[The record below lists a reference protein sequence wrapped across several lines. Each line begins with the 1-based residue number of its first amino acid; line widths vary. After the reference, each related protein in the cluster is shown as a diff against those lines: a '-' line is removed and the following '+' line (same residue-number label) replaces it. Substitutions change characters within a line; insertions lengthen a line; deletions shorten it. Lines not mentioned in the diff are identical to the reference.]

1 MKVWQIATILLIIAI
16 IYLIVKRYMGCSCSG
31 TCGCEASC
39 KCRGSCRCN
48 GVSIDSGSADGD
60 TDVDTDAD
68 EGFTDADVQRTDVY
82 DACNASATRQ
92 GSYVT
97 NICSAYRNMVKP
109 ILDSLTDDVI
119 TYNKIAKAYSDIFV
133 NGIIPRVGQS
143 YTQKYEDLLNAFIG
157 FEQTAFRILSSADKS
172 IPDGYAFIIP
182 DPIAVT
188 DYAPGIATWEAA
200 ATQPKSYKCV
210 AYTSTELDSLSRLAS
225 RANRG
230 TGGAAAQQ
238 LYSKAQAAICSSKG
252 YYYNDGTFA
261 SKGCTDC
268 EGCCAPSS
276 EELAGT
282 SGSIACPKPEV
293 RPFRIPPRQI
303 RLRIVPPKLKQELEC
318 YANYTRDVHN
328 IQKSEKFI
336 SMQLGR

>member
-1 MKVWQIATILLIIAI
+1 MKVWLIAGI
-16 IYLIVKRYMGCSCSG
+16 LIVIVGIYFIAKEFMGCKCYGS
-31 TCGCEASC
+31 CGCEAAC
-39 KCRGSCRCN
+39 KCRGGCSCR
-48 GVSIDSGSADGD
+48 SQAASA
-60 TDVDTDAD
+60 A
-68 EGFTDADVQRTDVY
+68 EGFTAADADAGLQPMQVY
-82 DACNASATRQ
+82 DACAASATRQ

-97 NICSAYRNMVKP
+97 NVCSAYRNMVKP
-109 ILDSLTDDVI
+109 LLDSLTDDVV
-119 TYNKIAKAYSDIFV
+119 TYNKIAKAYTDIFV
-133 NGIIPRVGQS
+133 NGIMPRAGQS

-157 FEQTAFRILSSADKS
+157 FENTAMRILSSADKAV
-172 IPDGYAFIIP
+172 PDGYSFIIP
-182 DPIAVT
+182 DPIAVV

-200 ATQPKSYKCV
+200 ATQPKSYKC
-210 AYTSTELDSLSRLAS
+210 APYTAAENDSLSRLAG

-238 LYSKAQAAICSSKG
+238 LYSKAQSAICSSKG

-276 EELAGT
+276 EELPSTT
-282 SGSIACPKPEV
+282 SASVACPKPEV

-303 RLRIVPPKLKQELEC
+303 RLHIVPPKLKQDLEC
-318 YANYTRDVHN
+318 YANYARDVHDTA
-328 IQKSEKFI
+328 KSEKFI